1 MNAKSY
7 EICLEIAG
15 PTAIWTRPD
24 TGDSPGTYPV
34 PARSAAKGI
43 FEAILWNPAVE
54 IVPSRVEICAPL
66 IYHHYAT
73 NYGGPLRK
81 SGQVRDDNNYQLFAT
96 VLVNVRYRLY
106 ANLSL
111 VSRMDFSP
119 KIRRWLERT
128 RSPCHAF
135 KDIFERR
142 LKRGQCH
149 YVPSLGWREFVP
161 SYVGELQPTLH
172 PKQAKLNLSLPSM
185 PIQVFRRPA
194 YGEHAL
200 AYEQG
205 LVIEAGVL
213 NYGAAHAE

>member
-1 MNAKSY
+1 MTKTY

-34 PARSAAKGI
+34 PTRSAAKGI

-54 IVPSRVEICAPL
+54 IVPSQVEICAPL
-66 IYHHYAT
+66 VYHHYAT

-81 SGQVRDDNNYQLFAT
+81 SGQMKDGNNYQLFAT
-96 VLVNVRYRLY
+96 VLVNVRYRLF
-106 ANLSL
+106 AELRQASH
-111 VSRMDFSP
+111 SDFP
-119 KIRRWLERT
+119 PRIRQWLERT

-135 KDIFERR
+135 RDIFERR

-161 SYVGELQPTLH
+161 SFVGEAQITPIQTDI
-172 PKQAKLNLSLPSM
+172 NLSLSSM
-185 PIQVFRRPA
+185 PDQVFSKPA

-200 AYEQG
+200 TYAQG
-205 LVIEAGVL
+205 LRIEAGVL
-213 NYGAAHAE
+213 RFGDRHAE

>member
-1 MNAKSY
+1 MNSKTY
-7 EICLEIAG
+7 GICLEIAG
-15 PTAIWTRPD
+15 STAIWTRPD
-24 TGDSPGTYPV
+24 TGDSPGTYPA
-34 PARSAAKGI
+34 PTRSAAKGI

-54 IVPSRVEICAPL
+54 IVPSKVEICAPL
-66 IYHHYAT
+66 VYHHYAT

-81 SGQVRDDNNYQLFAT
+81 SGQIKDDNNYQMFAT

-106 ANLSL
+106 AELHL
-111 VSRMDFSP
+111 ASRADYPP
-119 KIRRWLERT
+119 KIRHWLERT

-161 SYVGELQPTLH
+161 IYVGEPQDTPT
-172 PKQAKLNLSLPSM
+172 QTDINLSLPSM
-185 PIQVFRRPA
+185 PDQVFNKPA

-200 AYEQG
+200 TYAQG
-205 LVIEAGVL
+205 LVIEAGIL
-213 NYGAAHAE
+213 HYGACHAE

>member
-1 MNAKSY
+1 MTSKTY

-24 TGDSPGTYPV
+24 TGDSPGTYPA
-34 PARSAAKGI
+34 PTRSAAKGI

-54 IVPSRVEICAPL
+54 IVPTRVEICAPL
-66 IYHHYAT
+66 VYHHYAT

-81 SGQVRDDNNYQLFAT
+81 GEQRRNDNNYQLFAT
-96 VLVNVRYRLY
+96 VLINVRYRLY
-106 ANLSL
+106 ADLNP
-111 VSRMDFSP
+111 VSRDDFP
-119 KIRRWLERT
+119 LKIRHWLERT

-135 KDIFERR
+135 KEIFERR

-149 YVPSLGWREFVP
+149 YVPSLGWREFAP
-161 SYVGELQPTLH
+161 SYVGGLQTDLYPTRSD
-172 PKQAKLNLSLPSM
+172 LNLILPSM
-185 PIQVFRRPA
+185 PDQVFRKPA

-205 LVIEAGVL
+205 LVIESGVL
-213 NYGAAHAE
+213 TYGAAHAE

>member
-1 MNAKSY
+1 MSKYQIN
-7 EICLEIAG
+7 LEIAG

-24 TGDSPGTYPV
+24 TGDSPGSYPV
-34 PARSAAKGI
+34 PTRSAAKGI

-54 IVPSRVEICAPL
+54 IAPSRVEICAPL
-66 IYHHYAT
+66 VYHHYAT

-81 SGQVRDDNNYQLFAT
+81 SGQIKDGNNYQLFAT

-106 ANLSL
+106 AALSPATR
-111 VSRMDFSP
+111 SDFPP
-119 KIRRWLERT
+119 KIKQWLERT

-135 KDIFERR
+135 KDIFDRR

-161 SYVGELQPTLH
+161 SYVGEPQDTPI
-172 PKQAKLNLSLPSM
+172 QSDINLSLPSM
-185 PIQVFRRPA
+185 SDQIFSKPA

-200 AYEQG
+200 TYAQG

-213 NYGAAHAE
+213 RYEERHAE

>member
-1 MNAKSY
+1 MNSKAY
-7 EICLEIAG
+7 EISLEIAG

-34 PARSAAKGI
+34 PTRSAAKGI

-66 IYHHYAT
+66 VYHHYAT

-81 SGQVRDDNNYQLFAT
+81 SGQIKDGNNYQLFAT

-106 ANLSL
+106 ANLNL
-111 VSRMDFSP
+111 ASRSDFPP
-119 KIRRWLERT
+119 KIRQWLERT

-149 YVPSLGWREFVP
+149 YIPSLGWREFVP
-161 SYVGELQPTLH
+161 SYVGEPQGTST
-172 PKQAKLNLSLPSM
+172 QTDINLSLSSM
-185 PIQVFRRPA
+185 PDQMFSKPA

-200 AYEQG
+200 AYAQG
-205 LVIEAGVL
+205 LVIESGVL
-213 NYGAAHAE
+213 DYGARHAE

>member
-34 PARSAAKGI
+34 PTLSAARGI

-111 VSRMDFSP
+111 VSRTDFSP
-119 KIRRWLERT
+119 KIRHWLECT

-161 SYVGELQPTLH
+161 NYVGERQPDLYPT
-172 PKQAKLNLSLPSM
+172 QTELNLSLPSM
-185 PIQVFRRPA
+185 PTQVFRRPA

-205 LVIEAGVL
+205 LAIEAGVL

>member
-1 MNAKSY
+1 MNSKSY

-24 TGDSPGTYPV
+24 TGDSPGTYPA
-34 PARSAAKGI
+34 PTRSAAKGI

-54 IVPSRVEICAPL
+54 IIPTRAEICAPL

-81 SGQVRDDNNYQLFAT
+81 SDQRSGDNNYQLFAT

-106 ANLSL
+106 ASL
-111 VSRMDFSP
+111 NSVSRSDFPP
-119 KIRRWLERT
+119 KIRHWLERT

-135 KDIFERR
+135 QEIFRRR
-142 LKRGQCH
+142 LKRGQSH
-149 YVPSLGWREFVP
+149 YVPSLGWREFAP
-161 SYVGELQPTLH
+161 SYVGGLQIDHFPT
-172 PKQAKLNLSLPSM
+172 QAGLNLSLPPM
-185 PIQVFRRPA
+185 PDQVFRKPA

-200 AYEQG
+200 AYAQG
-205 LVIEAGVL
+205 LVIESGVL
-213 NYGAAHAE
+213 SYGAPHAE

>member
-1 MNAKSY
+1 MNSKTY
-7 EICLEIAG
+7 EISLEIAG

-34 PARSAAKGI
+34 PTRSAAKGI

-66 IYHHYAT
+66 VYHHYAT

-81 SGQVRDDNNYQLFAT
+81 SGQIKDGNNYQLFAT

-106 ANLSL
+106 ANLNL
-111 VSRMDFSP
+111 ASRSDFPP
-119 KIRRWLERT
+119 KIRQWLERT

-161 SYVGELQPTLH
+161 SYVGEPQGTPT
-172 PKQAKLNLSLPSM
+172 QTDINLSLSSM
-185 PIQVFRRPA
+185 PDQMFSKPA

-200 AYEQG
+200 TYAQG
-205 LVIEAGVL
+205 LVIESGVL
-213 NYGAAHAE
+213 DYGARHAE

>member
-1 MNAKSY
+1 MKTY
-7 EICLEIAG
+7 EISLEIAG

-24 TGDSPGTYPV
+24 TGDSPGTYPI
-34 PARSAAKGI
+34 PPRSAAKGI
-43 FEAILWNPAVE
+43 FEAILWNPAVD

-66 IYHHYAT
+66 VYHHYAT

-81 SGQVRDDNNYQLFAT
+81 SDQKSGGNNYQLFAT
-96 VLVNVRYRLY
+96 VLVNVRYRLF
-106 ANLSL
+106 AELRLASHTNFPP
-111 VSRMDFSP
+111 R
-119 KIRRWLERT
+119 IRQWLDRT

-161 SYVGELQPTLH
+161 SFVGETQNTPI
-172 PKQAKLNLSLPSM
+172 QSDINLSLPSM
-185 PIQVFRRPA
+185 PDQVFSRPA

-200 AYEQG
+200 TYAQG
-205 LVIEAGVL
+205 LRIKSGVL
-213 NYGAAHAE
+213 YYGDCHAE

>member
-1 MNAKSY
+1 MNTKCY
-7 EICLEIAG
+7 EIRLEIAG

-34 PARSAAKGI
+34 PTRSAVKGI

-66 IYHHYAT
+66 VYHHYAT

-81 SGQVRDDNNYQLFAT
+81 SGQIKDGNNYQLFAT

-106 ANLSL
+106 ANLNL
-111 VSRMDFSP
+111 ASRSDFPP
-119 KIRRWLERT
+119 KIRQWLERT

-149 YVPSLGWREFVP
+149 YIPSLGWREFVP
-161 SYVGELQPTLH
+161 SYVGEPRGTPT
-172 PKQAKLNLSLPSM
+172 QTDINLSLSSM
-185 PIQVFRRPA
+185 PDQMFSKPA
-194 YGEHAL
+194 CGEHAL
-200 AYEQG
+200 AYAQG
-205 LVIEAGVL
+205 LVIESGVL
-213 NYGAAHAE
+213 VYGSRHAE

>member
-1 MNAKSY
+1 MSTKTYGIS
-7 EICLEIAG
+7 LEIAG

-24 TGDSPGTYPV
+24 TGDTPGTYPT
-34 PARSAAKGI
+34 PTRSAAKGI

-54 IVPSRVEICAPL
+54 IVPSRVEICTPL
-66 IYHHYAT
+66 VYHHYAT

-81 SGQVRDDNNYQLFAT
+81 SGQFRDGNNYQLFAT

-106 ANLSL
+106 AELHPA
-111 VSRMDFSP
+111 SRTDFP
-119 KIRRWLERT
+119 PRIRQWLERT

-135 KDIFERR
+135 RDIFERR

-161 SYVGELQPTLH
+161 SFVGEAQNTPIQTDI
-172 PKQAKLNLSLPSM
+172 NLSLPSM
-185 PIQVFRRPA
+185 PDQVFSKPA

-200 AYEQG
+200 TYAQG
-205 LVIEAGVL
+205 LQIEAGVL
-213 NYGAAHAE
+213 HYGARHAE

>member
-1 MNAKSY
+1 MNSRNY
-7 EICLEIAG
+7 EISIEIAG

-34 PARSAAKGI
+34 PTRSAAKGI

-54 IVPSRVEICAPL
+54 IVPTRVEICSPL
-66 IYHHYAT
+66 VYHHYAT

-81 SGQVRDDNNYQLFAT
+81 SDQIRGDNNYQLFAT

-106 ANLSL
+106 ASLNLA
-111 VSRMDFSP
+111 SRNNFPP
-119 KIRRWLERT
+119 KIRQWLERT

-142 LKRGQCH
+142 LTRGQCH

-161 SYVGELQPTLH
+161 SYVGQP
-172 PKQAKLNLSLPSM
+172 QAHIPTQTDINLSLPSM
-185 PIQVFRRPA
+185 PDQVFRKPA

-200 AYEQG
+200 AYTQG
-205 LVIEAGVL
+205 LVIESGVL
-213 NYGAAHAE
+213 NYGSASC

>member
-1 MNAKSY
+1 MNSNTKTY
-7 EICLEIAG
+7 EISLEIAG

-34 PARSAAKGI
+34 PTRSAAKGI

-54 IVPSRVEICAPL
+54 IVPRQVEICAPL
-66 IYHHYAT
+66 VYHHYAT

-81 SGQVRDDNNYQLFAT
+81 SGQIKDGSSYQMFAT

-106 ANLSL
+106 ATLNLAAYSAL
-111 VSRMDFSP
+111 PP
-119 KIRRWLERT
+119 KIRQWLERT

-149 YVPSLGWREFVP
+149 YVPSLGWREFAP
-161 SYVGELQPTLH
+161 SYVGEPQGTPIQTDI
-172 PKQAKLNLSLPSM
+172 NLSLPSM
-185 PIQVFRRPA
+185 PDQMFSKPTC
-194 YGEHAL
+194 GERAPTY
-200 AYEQG
+200 AQG
-205 LVIEAGVL
+205 LAIKSGVL
-213 NYGAAHAE
+213 DYGARHAE